1 MTRQEFRK
9 LHKKFTPALYHFA
22 KQLTEDPVESEDLV
36 QETALKAF
44 RSRHTFRQDSSYKSW
59 VFTILKNTF
68 INKYHKR
75 KRRGVVHKPV
85 EELSFAIDQKGMA
98 KNKGYSN
105 LRIQEIKSNIEQLSY
120 KSKMPLLMHAEGY
133 QYNEIAETLDIPI
146 GTVKSRIS
154 FARQKLR
161 KKLKES
167 ALAS

>member
-1 MTRQEFRK
+1 MTRKEFRK
-9 LHKKFTPALYHFA
+9 LHEKFTPALYHFA

-36 QETALKAF
+36 QETVLKAF
-44 RSRHTFRQDSSYKSW
+44 RSRDSFRKDSSYKSW

-75 KRRGVVHKPV
+75 RRRGVVHQPV
-85 EELSFAIDQKGMA
+85 EELAYAIDRKGLA
-98 KNKGYSN
+98 RNKGYSN
-105 LRIQEIKSNIEQLSY
+105 LRVQEIRSNIEELSY
-120 KSKMPLLMHAEGY
+120 KSRMPLLMHAEGY

-161 KKLKES
+161 EKLKET
-167 ALAS
+167 AIAS